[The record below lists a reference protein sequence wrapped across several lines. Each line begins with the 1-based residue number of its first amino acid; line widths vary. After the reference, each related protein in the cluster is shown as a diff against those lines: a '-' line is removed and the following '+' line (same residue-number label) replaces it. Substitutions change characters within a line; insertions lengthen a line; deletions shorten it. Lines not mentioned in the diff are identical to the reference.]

1 MITVLKKCLRILF
14 NIDNLIISIITTAL
28 LCGLLTIIKRLEFLD
43 PVEKVV
49 EELSMMEVYFH
60 INNSGEKEMSLEI
73 SIVDI
78 TDLSERQR
86 DSIAIVVNQIIELKP
101 SILGVDVIFERPL
114 SDTEA
119 DDKLANAFLST
130 PDDIPI
136 VMAEKLALPN
146 SETRTFGMV
155 THSFFVDGLLEEG
168 GVNVIEKPT
177 TNLKHYPVYLMTETD
192 TVYSLPAKIVEILS
206 GEKVVPDRDCEHTIN
221 YESVDFPVIN
231 YRELQENKQ
240 LITGRKVLL
249 GAFYEERDKH
259 LTPLGEL
266 PGIKVLA
273 YTIHSMQQNK
283 HIWQGSL
290 FWIILMAVLAG
301 YFMNA
306 FEFLMSWLIVK
317 VPKSCGKDIPL
328 FLKFFTESEIYD
340 KIVAFIFMVFFTGF
354 TYWLYAKQYIYI
366 NTWLALGTI
375 AFIEEG
381 RLIYKAWLVF
391 LYKKGLTKASQHS
404 IYYKEIKQSAEE
416 PIEDN

>member
-1 MITVLKKCLRILF
+1 MLKKCLRILF

-60 INNSGEKEMSLEI
+60 INNSGEKEMSQEI

>member
-1 MITVLKKCLRILF
+1 MLKKCLRILF

-49 EELSMMEVYFH
+49 EQLSMMEVYFH
-60 INNSGEKEMSLEI
+60 INNSGEKEMSQEI

-136 VMAEKLALPN
+136 VMAEKLSLPN

-317 VPKSCGKDIPL
+317 VPKSRGKDIPL

-354 TYWLYAKQYIYI
+354 AYWLYAKQYIYI

>member
-1 MITVLKKCLRILF
+1 MLKKCLRILF

-60 INNSGEKEMSLEI
+60 INNSGEKEMSQEI

-317 VPKSCGKDIPL
+317 VPKSRGKDIPL

-354 TYWLYAKQYIYI
+354 AYWLYAKQYIYI

>member
-1 MITVLKKCLRILF
+1 MLKKCLRILF

-60 INNSGEKEMSLEI
+60 INNSGEKEMSQEI

-290 FWIILMAVLAG
+290 FWIILMAILAG

-317 VPKSCGKDIPL
+317 VPKSHGKDIPL

-354 TYWLYAKQYIYI
+354 AYWLYAKQYIYI

>member
-1 MITVLKKCLRILF
+1 MLKKCLRILF

-60 INNSGEKEMSLEI
+60 INNSGEKEMSQEI

-177 TNLKHYPVYLMTETD
+177 TNLRHYPVYLMTETD

-317 VPKSCGKDIPL
+317 VPKSRGKDIPL

-354 TYWLYAKQYIYI
+354 AYWLYAKQYIYI

>member
-1 MITVLKKCLRILF
+1 MLKKCLRILF

-60 INNSGEKEMSLEI
+60 INNSGEKEMSQEI

-86 DSIAIVVNQIIELKP
+86 DSIAIVVNQIIEMKP

-317 VPKSCGKDIPL
+317 VPKSRGKDIPL

-354 TYWLYAKQYIYI
+354 AYWLYAKQYIYI

>member
-1 MITVLKKCLRILF
+1 MLKKCLRILF

-60 INNSGEKEMSLEI
+60 INNSGEKEMSQEI

-354 TYWLYAKQYIYI
+354 AYWLYAKQYIYI

>member
-1 MITVLKKCLRILF
+1 MLKKCLRILF

-60 INNSGEKEMSLEI
+60 INNSGEKEMSQEI

-206 GEKVVPDRDCEHTIN
+206 GEKVVHDRYCEHTIN

-317 VPKSCGKDIPL
+317 VPKSRGKDIPL

-354 TYWLYAKQYIYI
+354 AYWLYAKQYIYI

>member
-1 MITVLKKCLRILF
+1 MLKKCLRILF

-60 INNSGEKEMSLEI
+60 INNSGEKEMSQEI

-177 TNLKHYPVYLMTETD
+177 TSLKHYPVYLMTETD

-317 VPKSCGKDIPL
+317 VPKSRGKDIPL

-354 TYWLYAKQYIYI
+354 AYWLYAKQYIYI

>member
-1 MITVLKKCLRILF
+1 MLKKCLRILF

-60 INNSGEKEMSLEI
+60 INNSGEKEMSQEI

-86 DSIAIVVNQIIELKP
+86 DSITIVVNQIIELKP
-101 SILGVDVIFERPL
+101 SLLGVDVIFERPL

-317 VPKSCGKDIPL
+317 VPKSRGKDIPL

-354 TYWLYAKQYIYI
+354 AYWLYAKQYIYI

>member
-1 MITVLKKCLRILF
+1 MLKKCLRILF

-49 EELSMMEVYFH
+49 EELSMMEVYFR
-60 INNSGEKEMSLEI
+60 INNSGEKEMSQEI

-136 VMAEKLALPN
+136 VMAEKLSLPN

-317 VPKSCGKDIPL
+317 VPKSRGKDIPL

>member
-1 MITVLKKCLRILF
+1 MLKKCLRILF

-49 EELSMMEVYFH
+49 EELSMMEVYFQ
-60 INNSGEKEMSLEI
+60 INNSGEKEMSQEI

-354 TYWLYAKQYIYI
+354 AYWLYAKQYIYI